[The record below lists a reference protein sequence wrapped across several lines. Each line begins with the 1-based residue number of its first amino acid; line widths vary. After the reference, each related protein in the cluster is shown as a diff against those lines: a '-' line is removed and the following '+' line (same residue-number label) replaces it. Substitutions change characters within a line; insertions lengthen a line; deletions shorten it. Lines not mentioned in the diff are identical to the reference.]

1 MGRTYNAAVREDL
14 ITIVEDD
21 AELREMIR
29 RGLER
34 EGFRARAFKTAAELL
49 LAVKEERPAAAVID
63 IGLPDADGRDLCQ
76 SLRAAGV
83 DAPVIFVTAKADLSD
98 RLSGFHAGGDDYLTK
113 PFAFEELV
121 LRIRALLRRTGD
133 PGLNFGGLHLD
144 PTEHAVHA
152 NGSSVVL
159 TPTEFRIFGALAG
172 RGSNVVRRS
181 DLTAAAW
188 PPGAIVHD
196 NTLDSYIARIRRK
209 LREEGIEAPIVTVHG
224 VGYRIA

>member
-1 MGRTYNAAVREDL
+1 VQEDL

-21 AELREMIR
+21 AELREILR

-34 EGFRARAFKTAAELL
+34 EGFRASAFKTAAELL
-49 LAVKEERPAAAVID
+49 VAAKEEPPAAAVID

-121 LRIRALLRRTGD
+121 LRIRALLRRAGD

-144 PTEHAVHA
+144 PTEHAVHS

-159 TPTEFRIFGALAG
+159 TPTEFRILGALAG
-172 RGSNVVRRS
+172 GGSAVVRRS

-209 LREEGIEAPIVTVHG
+209 LREEGIEDPIVTVHG
-224 VGYRIA
+224 VGYRVS